1 MIKLNLRDFFDSKN
15 GKLDLDS
22 IRNAAAA
29 AGHPLGAL
37 VDDMASLKKTLADS
51 TNYEGG
57 LATVVSR
64 LWKGY
69 DVELILGHREGV
81 DPEIS
86 TLTGYT
92 SLWADRGFT
101 IAFREPIN
109 QPTLFAAIDMNVLFA
124 DKIYVP
130 SLLRDELIK
139 LGATGWPENVKI
151 TPEQV
156 YYQFQEMALGTDYVR
171 MAKEGQW
178 IALVIGDTDAFLE
191 SKRSSLFTNQKF
203 GGPGWRLLGS
213 KVVENTYQ
221 HHPFDQFTPGMDQ
234 SRHPQDQW
242 GHVSNDIL
250 IELLNH
256 YALTQVAMFPDIA
269 PRNSLPQGMDLLKLV
284 QLRLG
289 ADRMHRGMPG
299 MPGFNQ
305 MQNGGHSYGQQVFN
319 QPTFR
324 NSATRGS
331 GNAFFTD
338 DLAPQASNGRYA
350 KQPFTGTWVWYPT
363 TPFFV
368 EINVE
373 RTSDTL
379 RETLDALIRNIA
391 KNMDGHLRGDFGPIR
406 RLLNE
411 IDVTLEHGS
420 DGVELLLND
429 QVTLFVGH
437 RGQIPQTVSD
447 HVNSD
452 FTNWAIIP
460 GGWDLQVNGNPTKV
474 INTIGGIAKYIA
486 GYMDYPS
493 VDRPNMY

>member
-15 GKLDLDS
+15 AKLDLDS

-37 VDDMASLKKTLADS
+37 VDDMASLKKTIGDAV
-51 TNYEGG
+51 NYEGG

-64 LWKGY
+64 LCKGC

-86 TLTGYT
+86 EKTGYT
-92 SLWADRGFT
+92 RLWSNSHFT
-101 IAFREPIN
+101 IAFREDASQPI
-109 QPTLFAAIDMNVLFA
+109 LFAAIDMNVLFA

-289 ADRMHRGMPG
+289 ADLMHRGMPG
-299 MPGFNQ
+299 MSGFNQ
-305 MQNGGHSYGQQVFN
+305 MQNRGYSHGQHFN
-319 QPTFR
+319 QPMFR
-324 NSATRGS
+324 NSATWGN
-331 GNAFFTD
+331 GNAFFTEQTT
-338 DLAPQASNGRYA
+338 PQASNGRYTCH
-350 KQPFTGTWVWYPT
+350 PLTGLWVWYPS
-363 TPFFV
+363 TPLFV
-368 EINVE
+368 VLNVNRE
-373 RTSDTL
+373 CGTP
-379 RETLDALIRNIA
+379 RETLDVLIRNISE
-391 KNMDGHLRGDFGPIR
+391 NMVGYSRDGEKYIR
-406 RLLNE
+406 RMLDE
-411 IDVTLEHGS
+411 IDVTLDNDPGAM
-420 DGVELLLND
+420 DLLLND
-429 QVTLFVGH
+429 QVTLFVGELS
-437 RGQIPQTVSD
+437 QILPTIAVLTD
-447 HVNSD
+447 KY
-452 FTNWAIIP
+452 FTNWVLTP
-460 GGWDLQVNGNPTKV
+460 GAWNTQKPYTPTKAV
-474 INTIGGIAKYIA
+474 NTIEEVAKYIA
-486 GYMDYPS
+486 GYHVYPS
-493 VDRPNMY
+493 GQRPSYF